1 MGKTIPVTTYNADGT
16 VTHSSFEMGEE
27 LEKLLEEARAEYK
40 RLREAG
46 TPYWCIHEGRDVT
59 HPRAQWKEDGY
70 QRPDGIEMQYK
81 HGVICLDCW
90 GYIQEG

>member
-1 MGKTIPVTTYNADGT
+1 MRVSTLNPDGT
-16 VTHSSFEMGEE
+16 WTHEEWEPGPEVTKM
-27 LEKLLEEARAEYK
+27 LDEAREEWK
-40 RLREAG
+40 KLEQAG
-46 TPYWCIHEGRDVT
+46 TPYWCIHKDRDVT

-70 QRPDGIEMQYK
+70 MRPDGIEMQYK